1 MENERVPLT
10 REDVIRAV
18 ERNDPSRI
26 PLVRAKWWG
35 EGLDGADT
43 LFIEAG
49 GFDRKHGPD
58 WKCPVLVLTRR

>member
-18 ERNDPSRI
+18 
-26 PLVRAKWWG
+26 
-35 EGLDGADT
+35 
-43 LFIEAG
+43 FIEAG

-58 WKCPVLVLTRR
+58 WKCPVLTRQ